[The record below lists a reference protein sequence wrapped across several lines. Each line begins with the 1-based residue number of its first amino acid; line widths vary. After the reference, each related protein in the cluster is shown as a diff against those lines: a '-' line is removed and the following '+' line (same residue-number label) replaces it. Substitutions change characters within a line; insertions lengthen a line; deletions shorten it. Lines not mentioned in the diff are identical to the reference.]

1 LIVPIL
7 VAGFWGGGAV
17 IKSNLMKRYQAP
29 GQMIDVGG
37 YQMHLFCTGQGNP
50 TILLASGLDDISIFW
65 SQVQP
70 EVSKSSLVCFYDRA
84 GLGWSETSPDPRT
97 IENMVKELH
106 TLVTNAKVN
115 GPYVLVGHSFGG
127 ALIRLYAHDYPDDI
141 LGMGLVDAAPD
152 DLFIR
157 VPSWKN
163 AINTKIGLYHTLV
176 PMSSFGL
183 LAFTPGSIPNRGI
196 PADVLAQYR
205 AIAVSTGYFQTGVLE
220 NEAFENNLAELRAEN
235 VNLGDLPLIVISR
248 GYWDL
253 MPVFSEIE
261 NQQAWQTWQDM
272 QTELLLLSTNS
283 KQIIATKSEHHIQ
296 LQQPELVIEA
306 IREIVDMVEKKEK

>member
-1 LIVPIL
+1 
-7 VAGFWGGGAV
+7 
-17 IKSNLMKRYQAP
+17 
-29 GQMIDVGG
+29 MIDVGG

-141 LGMGLVDAAPD
+141 LGMVLVDAAPD